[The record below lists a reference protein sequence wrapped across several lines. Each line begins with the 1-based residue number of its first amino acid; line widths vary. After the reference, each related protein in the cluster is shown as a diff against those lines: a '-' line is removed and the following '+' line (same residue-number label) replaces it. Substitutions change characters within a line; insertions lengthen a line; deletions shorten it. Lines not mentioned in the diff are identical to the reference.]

1 MRLESDGA
9 KRWTQQSS
17 VTADVVGSFAAFSFL
32 SRVSVKEKDFVEIAS
47 REIFSRNSLPIGL
60 LFFSARS
67 ECVRKNKGK
76 FVDNR
81 PIDNLSYERADLK
94 GTRLMWATS
103 SSDYFAV

>member
-47 REIFSRNSLPIGL
+47 REIFS
-60 LFFSARS
+60 
-67 ECVRKNKGK
+67 
-76 FVDNR
+76 
-81 PIDNLSYERADLK
+81 
-94 GTRLMWATS
+94 
-103 SSDYFAV
+103 